1 MSQFLSMFSSAGP
14 ESFSK
19 MACQVAPYFSTINP
33 LVTDLRKGSATVQ
46 VPFAREIT
54 NHLGTVHAIAMCNAA
69 ELAEIGAAEV
79 RITDYGAV
87 LATIPATAPGPVI
100 GLLAH
105 VDTAPAFAAQ
115 GVKPVVHRGYN
126 GGAITFADAPDLLLS
141 PEISPYLAEKLG
153 EDIITASG
161 TTLLGADD
169 KAGVA
174 ILMTAARHLLA
185 HPEIPHPTL
194 RIAFTP
200 DEEIGRG
207 VDARLPKDLGADFA
221 FTFDGAKPGEIEFES
236 FSADG
241 AVVKITGISAHP
253 GYAKGKLVN
262 ALHLAADFLNAVRA
276 LQARVAES
284 GHRDG
289 DYDVPYSTIHV
300 GKMAGGVQVN
310 IVPNTA
316 TLDFEIRSLAEDD
329 PETLI
334 ADLRAATEA
343 IVAPLR
349 ATFPEAEIRVERLWD
364 YPGLGTPSDAAVVNF
379 VKGLTGAN
387 GTIKVA
393 FGTEGGL
400 FAQHLGIPTVICGP
414 GSMAQGHKPDEF
426 VTVEQMARG
435 AAMLD
440 ALLARCEAGF

>member
-1 MSQFLSMFSSAGP
+1 MRGIFETLMAFDTVSAKPNMALMAYVRDLLADAGITAHLIPDATGQKANLFATTGPQGVGGVMLSGH
-14 ESFSK
+14 
-19 MACQVAPYFSTINP
+19 
-33 LVTDLRKGSATVQ
+33 TDVVPVEGQAWTKP
-46 VPFAREIT
+46 PFALTEADGRFY
-54 NHLGTVHAIAMCNAA
+54 GR
-69 ELAEIGAAEV
+69 GAA
-79 RITDYGAV
+79 DMKGFCA
-87 LATIPATAPGPVI
+87 LAIDAMLKASTRDLKVP
-100 GLLAH
+100 LHLA
-105 VDTAPAFAAQ
+105 
-115 GVKPVVHRGYN
+115 
-126 GGAITFADAPDLLLS
+126 LS
-141 PEISPYLAEKLG
+141 Y
-153 EDIITASG
+153 
-161 TTLLGADD
+161 
-169 KAGVA
+169 
-174 ILMTAARHLLA
+174 
-185 HPEIPHPTL
+185 
-194 RIAFTP
+194 
-200 DEEIGRG
+200 DEEIGCMG
-207 VDARLPKDLGADFA
+207 VRSLVDLLALA
-221 FTFDGAKPGEIEFES
+221 PVKPRFCIVGEP
-236 FSADG
+236 
-241 AVVKITGISAHP
+241 TGMQVATGH
-253 GYAKGKLVN
+253 KGKVALRATCTGREGHSALAPLALN

-334 ADLRAATEA
+334 ADLRAAAET